1 MRPLPTTEDVN
12 MIAEVISIG
21 DELSSGQRLD
31 TNSQWLSQQLGD
43 LGIQVM
49 YHTTVGDD
57 LDANVRIFREA
68 AQRANIVISTGGL
81 GPTADDLTREA
92 MASAF
97 SRELKLDPA
106 SLEHIEN
113 LFAKRRRPM
122 PERNRVQALFPEGT
136 WVIPNPH
143 GSAPG
148 IDLTVTAADHRCRLF
163 ALPGVPAEMKEMFL
177 LSIKERLLADES
189 IEAQTWYYHSIK
201 LFGIGE
207 SDVEVK
213 LPNLIARDRVPRVG
227 ITVSQATITLR
238 MAAAAGSLEEA
249 NVIME
254 PTRQEI
260 YDCFGDLIFGEGDI
274 DLEDAVIQA
283 LSIRNE
289 SVAIIEVGPTA
300 WVSDALL
307 RAMLSVRLAFEADS
321 ISEMKKRLSEDG
333 NDRTRSN
340 LS

>member
-1 MRPLPTTEDVN
+1 
-12 MIAEVISIG
+12 
-21 DELSSGQRLD
+21 
-31 TNSQWLSQQLGD
+31 
-43 LGIQVM
+43 
-49 YHTTVGDD
+49 
-57 LDANVRIFREA
+57 
-68 AQRANIVISTGGL
+68 
-81 GPTADDLTREA
+81 
-92 MASAF
+92 
-97 SRELKLDPA
+97 
-106 SLEHIEN
+106 
-113 LFAKRRRPM
+113 
-122 PERNRVQALFPEGT
+122 
-136 WVIPNPH
+136 
-143 GSAPG
+143 
-148 IDLTVTAADHRCRLF
+148 
-163 ALPGVPAEMKEMFL
+163 MKEMFL

-283 LSIRNE
+283 LSKRNE

-307 RAMLSVRLAFEADS
+307 RADALSTACVRGGLHFRNE
-321 ISEMKKRLSEDG
+321 EEVERG
-333 NDRTRSN
+333 WQRSN
-340 LS
+340 SKQLVVDGCPPTLPDPLWNGTPSPEVAEKWIRWQCMATQVQHWFDSDWVLWVAGYPETSTFQEKQRLPMANTTVGILKRNHSMQFRTWELGAHPDVMMARIGKTAIDQLRRCLRDT